1 MQNYFELFDLETSF
15 FIDESSLKEAYQREI
30 ARFHPDQFASRGDS
44 EKLQALQNTSLLNT
58 AFESIKSPLNR
69 ASYLLKLEGID
80 AFDERDTSMDHDFLI
95 SQIELREEL
104 ELLRLKQN
112 PDDLEDYLDKV
123 EEQIQ
128 SKIDLTVSH
137 PRFDSV
143 VAWYSTVHAADGK
156 DHRAV
161 RRHDYPARRERVPNP
176 NRRTAYGNRWPS
188 TAFPE

>member
-112 PDDLEDYLDKV
+112 PDDL
-123 EEQIQ
+123 
-128 SKIDLTVSH
+128 
-137 PRFDSV
+137 
-143 VAWYSTVHAADGK
+143 
-156 DHRAV
+156 
-161 RRHDYPARRERVPNP
+161 
-176 NRRTAYGNRWPS
+176 
-188 TAFPE
+188 